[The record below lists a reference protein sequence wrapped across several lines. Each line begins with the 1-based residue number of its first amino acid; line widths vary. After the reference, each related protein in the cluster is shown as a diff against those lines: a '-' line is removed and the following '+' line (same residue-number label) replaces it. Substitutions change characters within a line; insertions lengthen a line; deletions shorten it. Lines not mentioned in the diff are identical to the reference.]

1 MLSRYCLKK
10 RTDESLIA
18 STKTLV
24 AKQSQLTAELLA
36 HIAEVEARK
45 LHVKL
50 AYPSMFQFCVD
61 ALGLSEPMTYKYIG
75 VARAARQYE
84 AIFPMVAAGELH
96 LSAAIKLVPHLTDDN
111 SDDLLQ
117 AAAGK
122 SKRQVEQ
129 IIAQRFPK
137 PDAPSQI
144 RKLPN
149 RAPGSNSSQPQQSSS
164 QAEIPTKAPVSEP
177 AGATDVELSTEERA
191 TSTSTPSPSD
201 ALAPSSG
208 LDGRTGTGSSSDDDH
223 AAVAGATPT
232 NRPPIEPLSAAR
244 YKVQFTASEQ
254 LRRKLEQAQELLRR
268 QVPDGDLASIC
279 ERAIDL
285 LLESLV
291 KKRFALGT
299 KTRGKAKRRQGRSSP
314 AASQKP
320 HRDSEGDRAATATVA
335 DEASSGEPESVSSME
350 GQEQSAAGNG
360 DKHGGGNRKQAR
372 AKRSRY
378 IPAAVRRQVAKR
390 DGLRCT
396 YVGPDGH
403 RCQCR
408 DVDCDEPSGEEPNS
422 NMEWAQLGP
431 PGAKPR
437 LAHFGR
443 GFAEGRVGTS
453 EFHHVTPFARGG
465 EHKAEEIML
474 RCRVHNAYQAELD
487 YGVNHIKRRIHQQ
500 RARSAQRRAEPGRP
514 AQPMVDAA
522 R

>member
-10 RTDESLIA
+10 RSDESLIA

-24 AKQSQLTAELLA
+24 AKRSQLAAELLA

-50 AYPSMFQFCVD
+50 AYPSMFKFCVE
-61 ALGLSEPMTYKYIG
+61 ALGLSGSMAYKYIG

-96 LSAAIKLVPHLTDDN
+96 LSAAIMLVPHLTDDN
-111 SDDLLQ
+111 WDDLLQ

-137 PDAPSQI
+137 PDAPSQM

-149 RAPGSNSSQPQQSSS
+149 RAPESDSSQSQQSSS
-164 QAEIPTKAPVSEP
+164 LLQPPTKEPVSGS
-177 AGATDVELSTEERA
+177 AGAADVGLSTEERA
-191 TSTSTPSPSD
+191 ISTSAPPPSD
-201 ALAPSSG
+201 ALEPNSG
-208 LDGRTGTGSSSDDDH
+208 QGGGTGTGSSLVDDK
-223 AAVAGATPT
+223 AAGAGATVK

-254 LRRKLEQAQELLRR
+254 LRGKLQQAQELLRR

-279 ERAIDL
+279 ERALDL

-291 KKRFALGT
+291 KKRFALGN
-299 KTRGKAKRRQGRSSP
+299 KRRGKAQRRQRRPS
-314 AASQKP
+314 AATRQEL
-320 HRDSEGDRAATATVA
+320 HHDSKGDRAATAVVA
-335 DEASSGEPESVSSME
+335 DEASSGEPESVSSMA
-350 GQEQSAAGNG
+350 GQGEIAAGNI
-360 DKHGGGNRKQAR
+360 DKHGGGNRKQAS

-390 DGLRCT
+390 DGLQCT

-408 DVDCDEPSGEEPNS
+408 DV
-422 NMEWAQLGP
+422 
-431 PGAKPR
+431 
-437 LAHFGR
+437 
-443 GFAEGRVGTS
+443 
-453 EFHHVTPFARGG
+453 EFHHLTPFARGG
-465 EHKAEEIML
+465 EHSAEELTL
-474 RCRVHNAYQAELD
+474 RCRAHNAFQAELD
-487 YGVNHIKRRIHQQ
+487 YGQEHIKRRIRQQ
-500 RARSAQRRAEPGRP
+500 RALSAQRRAEPGCP